1 MRLATRAAYWQPV
14 LGIVLMTRPR
24 DLALQ
29 AARLPSRLVAPH
41 LSSRPI
47 ASQAFAAQEPARVS
61 YSFALAPGLVLDGES
76 AKAGDHQAAVAE
88 AWRSA
93 RVPIVLGKVAPQT
106 GWRAP
111 GLHKAA
117 ERSSTALHAPRAQQS
132 PHVCPQWYSF
142 GHSCLP
148 LLCGNRALRSFTP
161 QSLLHGVYSPGSVA
175 SIAAPEVN
183 PDEARP

>member
-1 MRLATRAAYWQPV
+1 MGSATRAAYWQPV
-14 LGIVLMTRPR
+14 LGTTRPR

-29 AARLPSRLVAPH
+29 AARLPSRMVAPH

-47 ASQAFAAQEPARVS
+47 ASQAFAAQERARVS

-76 AKAGDHQAAVAE
+76 GTAEDHQAAVVVA

-106 GWRAP
+106 GWRSP

-117 ERSSTALHAPRAQQS
+117 ERSSTALHAPRAQ
-132 PHVCPQWYSF
+132 
-142 GHSCLP
+142 
-148 LLCGNRALRSFTP
+148 
-161 QSLLHGVYSPGSVA
+161 
-175 SIAAPEVN
+175 
-183 PDEARP
+183 